1 MLKFWRNKLKSNA
14 YKVWGIRA
22 PDSVKDRWIS
32 LSIVLGV
39 PCNRLIL
46 FILKD
51 WLILNGEKLKSKEI
65 REQFANRITEAYLA
79 GELE

>member
-1 MLKFWRNKLKSNA
+1 MLKFWRNKLKSST

-32 LSIVLGV
+32 LSLVLGV

-46 FILKD
+46 FILKE
-51 WLILNGEKLKSKEI
+51 WLILNGEKLKSEEI
-65 REQFANRITEAYLA
+65 RGQLANRINEAYLA